1 MWKIQILALMAIHP
15 AMVRVTIDYPVPRG
29 LTVVTTALV
38 NAMIEIM

>member
-1 MWKIQILALMAIHP
+1 MLALMAIHQ
-15 AMVRVTIDYPVPRG
+15 AMVLVTIDYLVPRG

>member
-1 MWKIQILALMAIHP
+1 MGPLIAVHP
-15 AMVRVTIDYPVPRG
+15 TMVLVTTDYPVPRG

>member
-1 MWKIQILALMAIHP
+1 MLALMAIHL
-15 AMVRVTIDYPVPRG
+15 AMVLVTIDYPVPHG